1 MKRTTLALDDDLL
14 RRLKADAAERGVTLA
29 ALVNELL
36 RQGTA
41 ARAHRRDFRL
51 KLQGWQAE
59 LQPGVDI
66 LDRDQLFDLT
76 TGR

>member
-29 ALVNELL
+29 ALVNEVL
-36 RQGTA
+36 RQATL
-41 ARAHRRDFRL
+41 ARTPRKSFKL
-51 KLQGWQAE
+51 KLRGWQAE

>member
-14 RRLKADAAERGVTLA
+14 RRLKADAADRGITLA
-29 ALVNELL
+29 ALVNETL
-36 RQGTA
+36 RQA
-41 ARAHRRDFRL
+41 ILPRAPRKRFKL